1 MDRGHDHLR
10 QTLECSE
17 KTLPNTN
24 TRGCQVI
31 RHQCET
37 AKAEYE
43 NLLTDT
49 SQAKRGLESA
59 LSQWG
64 DFDRSYEQ
72 FHVWLTAMEAK
83 VNSDPGLKADLP
95 EKRSSLEKYKV
106 CNRMY
111 LSTAQSLQK
120 FRIQSNLCSKP
131 AAEKSCLCRKQTT

>member
-1 MDRGHDHLR
+1 MQELQAAMEQGHDRLR
-10 QTLECSE
+10 QMLECSE

-24 TRGCQVI
+24 QRGCQVV

-43 NLLTDT
+43 NMLTDM

-83 VNSDPGLKADLP
+83 VNSEPGVKSDLP

-106 CNRMY
+106 CTV
-111 LSTAQSLQK
+111 LL
-120 FRIQSNLCSKP
+120 
-131 AAEKSCLCRKQTT
+131 SCLFKE